1 MTFADHFSE
10 KSAQYA
16 AARPGYPAYRNI
28 MAALGLEVVE
38 IEANADAGFTLTPDS
53 LERAAARGGKPLKGV
68 LLATRRER

>member
-1 MTFADHFSE
+1 
-10 KSAQYA
+10 
-16 AARPGYPAYRNI
+16 

-68 LLATRRER
+68 LLASPANPTGTVTGKAQ